1 MEMLGHH
8 SATVSI
14 VAGLAWAALGGS
26 LFFYLWVADRGLE
39 ITDEA
44 SYLLIAPVQP
54 RKRFKKHHHVGIPIG
69 IRPVCFCGRLSL
81 KHKV

>member
-44 SYLLIAPVQP
+44 SYFLIAPVQP
-54 RKRFKKHHHVGIPIG
+54 RK
-69 IRPVCFCGRLSL
+69 
-81 KHKV
+81 